1 MSFTINRQCAV
12 VKNYPELGI
21 VSPSDSEMLTI
32 TYEAIMVNS
41 VDAGVAEVQF
51 SVKSDGIGEGII
63 TYSFPHDGLD
73 NLLGKAE
80 IALQNNL
87 ANQ

>member
-1 MSFTINRQCAV
+1 MSFTISKQCSV

-41 VDAGVAEVQF
+41 VAAGVAEVQF
-51 SVKSDGIGEGII
+51 SVKADGIGEGII
-63 TYSFPHDGLD
+63 TYSFPHNGLD
-73 NLLGKAE
+73 NLLVQAE
-80 IALQNNL
+80 TSLESSFSG
-87 ANQ
+87 

>member
-1 MSFTINRQCAV
+1 MSFTISKQCSV

-21 VSPSDSEMLTI
+21 VSPSDSEILTT

-41 VDAGVAEVQF
+41 VAAGVAEVQF
-51 SVKSDGIGEGII
+51 SVKADGIGEGII

-73 NLLGKAE
+73 NLLVQAE
-80 IALQNNL
+80 TSLKSSFSG
-87 ANQ
+87 

>member
-1 MSFTINRQCAV
+1 MSFTISKQCSV

-41 VDAGVAEVQF
+41 VAAVVAEVQF
-51 SVKSDGIGEGII
+51 SVKAEGIGDGLI
-63 TYSFPHDGLD
+63 TYSFTPDGLD

-80 IALQNNL
+80 IALQNTL

>member
-1 MSFTINRQCAV
+1 MSFTVSKQCSV

-21 VSPSDSEMLTI
+21 VSPSDSEMVTT

-41 VDAGVAEVQF
+41 VAAGVAEVQF
-51 SVKSDGIGEGII
+51 SVKADGIGEGII
-63 TYSFPHDGLD
+63 TYSFPHEGLD
-73 NLLGKAE
+73 NLLGQAE
-80 IALQNNL
+80 MALQNTL

>member
-1 MSFTINRQCAV
+1 MSFTVSKQCSV

-21 VSPSDSEMLTI
+21 VSPSDSETLTT

-41 VDAGVAEVQF
+41 VAAGIAEVQF
-51 SVKSDGIGEGII
+51 SVKADGIGEGII

-73 NLLGKAE
+73 NLLVQAE
-80 IALQNNL
+80 TSLESSFSG
-87 ANQ
+87 